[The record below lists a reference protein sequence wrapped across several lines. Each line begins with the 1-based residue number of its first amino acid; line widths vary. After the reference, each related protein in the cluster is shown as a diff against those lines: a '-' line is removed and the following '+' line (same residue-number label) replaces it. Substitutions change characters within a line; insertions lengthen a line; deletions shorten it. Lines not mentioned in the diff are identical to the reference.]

1 MQLRSSFTLV
11 YTSGMRAFYKI
22 ALSIIGLLCINN
34 GYAQGGG
41 PPMLTDDPGTVD
53 AGKWEINTSINTQI
67 TNDVQL
73 AVPYV
78 DVNYGIAEGLHLKIE
93 TPYLITIDHQKHS
106 SGKIADPLIGIK
118 YRFMNEDKHFIAAG
132 IYPQATITGDQKGFL
147 FPLLLAKTIGKF
159 VIGEEIGYSYVVK
172 DSNNLLIGTLLSYQ
186 LSPRLEVM
194 GEIFI
199 QKSYTPSIT
208 TQGFMNCGCRYTI
221 NKTFTFLGSLGTQV
235 ITPAAQQKLY
245 FFSYIGIQSSF

>member
-1 MQLRSSFTLV
+1 MST
-11 YTSGMRAFYKI
+11 FYKI
-22 ALSIIGLLCINN
+22 LLAIICILCINN
-34 GYAQGGG
+34 SYAQGGG

-53 AGKWEINTSINTQI
+53 AGKWEINTSINTQM
-67 TNDVQL
+67 TNDAIQL

-78 DVNYGIAEGLHLKIE
+78 DANYGIADGLHVKIE

-159 VIGEEIGYSYVVK
+159 VIGEEIGYSYVEK
-172 DSNNLLIGTLLSYQ
+172 DSNNILIVILLSYK
-186 LSPRLEVM
+186 LS
-194 GEIFI
+194 
-199 QKSYTPSIT
+199 K
-208 TQGFMNCGCRYTI
+208 
-221 NKTFTFLGSLGTQV
+221 
-235 ITPAAQQKLY
+235 KL
-245 FFSYIGIQSSF
+245 

>member
-1 MQLRSSFTLV
+1 MKPFCKIPLV
-11 YTSGMRAFYKI
+11 FICVIYFF
-22 ALSIIGLLCINN
+22 NN
-34 GYAQGGG
+34 SYAQGGG

-53 AGKWEINTSINTQI
+53 AGKWEINTSVNTQI
-67 TNDVQL
+67 TNDIQL

-78 DVNYGIAEGLHLKIE
+78 DANYGIAEGLHVKIE
-93 TPYLITIDHQKHS
+93 APYLITIDHQKHS
-106 SGKIADPLIGIK
+106 PGKLADPLIGVK

-132 IYPQATITGDQKGFL
+132 IYPQGTITGEQKVFL

-159 VIGEEIGYSYVVK
+159 VIGEEIGYSYVEK
-172 DSNNLLIGTLLSYQ
+172 DSNNILIGALLSYQ

-199 QKSYTPSIT
+199 QKSYTPSIA
-208 TQGFMNCGCRYTI
+208 TQGFMNYGCRYII

-235 ITPAAQQKLY
+235 ITPVDQQKQY